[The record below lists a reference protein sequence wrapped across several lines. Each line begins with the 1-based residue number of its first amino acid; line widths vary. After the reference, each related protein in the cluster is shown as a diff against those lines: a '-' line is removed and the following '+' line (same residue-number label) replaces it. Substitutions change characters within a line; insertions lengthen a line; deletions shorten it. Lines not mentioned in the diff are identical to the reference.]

1 MEEIIFNNCDSN
13 NNIELISLGGVGGC
27 VIAEAISCIK
37 KENTRRYPYDWLL
50 ANQSFVIESFLSF
63 ENFFDFDD
71 SSKSISKTQ
80 FLSKKLNGF
89 SFHDFKD
96 YENEKLIIKE
106 KYIRRF
112 KRLQERMEDMKSILF
127 IRRTNNEPDHAE
139 WKDIFINEKD
149 DFIKWIEFKT
159 SLECIYNK
167 KIYILIITENMDEY
181 SHNCSFNNEED
192 GIFIRYIQQLNK
204 EHIVSNIQAIIQN

>member
-1 MEEIIFNNCDSN
+1 MEE
-13 NNIELISLGGVGGC
+13 NIDLISLGGVGGC
-27 VIAEAISCIK
+27 SIAESISYIK

-112 KRLQERMEDMKSILF
+112 KRLQERMEDINSILF
-127 IRRTNNEPDHAE
+127 IRGTNNAPDHLE

-149 DFIKWIEFKT
+149 DFIKWIEFKKL
-159 SLECIYNK
+159 LEDTYNK
-167 KIYILIITENMDEY
+167 KLYILIMTDNMEEYNEN
-181 SHNCSFNNEED
+181 CKFNNEKD
-192 GIFIRYIQQLNK
+192 GIFIRHTLHCDK
-204 EHIVSNIQAIIQN
+204 EHIISNIQSILNIIKI